1 MIVTLEIPPE
11 SQRRIAEH
19 GKLAGRVRDAIADG
33 LESAV
38 VAGAENVREQLIE
51 GQLGLTMQRPAE
63 GLASSLSGWMIDRA
77 VPLAAVGVPGNS
89 PAAVYAG
96 FLETGGATGGTI
108 TAKPGHALAIP
119 ISDEAKKYSSPRD
132 MPGLELIP
140 RKGKPPLLVRML
152 SSRGNVRGFELH
164 WVLVKS
170 VTIEPRHWLSRGV
183 DEAVPVMVGTLQ
195 DVLNEYAEKW

>member
-38 VAGAENVREQLIE
+38 VAGAKEIHEQLIE
-51 GQLGLTMQRPAE
+51 GQLGLTMQHPAE
-63 GLASSLSGWMIDRA
+63 GLASSLSGWMVDRA
-77 VPLAAVGVPGNS
+77 VPLAAIGVPGDS
-89 PAAVYAG
+89 PAAAYAG
-96 FLETGGATGGTI
+96 ILEAGGTI
-108 TAKPGHALAIP
+108 VPRNAKALAIP

-152 SSRGNVRGFELH
+152 SSRGNIRGFELH

-183 DEAVPVMVGTLQ
+183 DQAVPVMVGTLQ
-195 DVLNEYAEKW
+195 DVLDGYAEKW